1 MDTESLKRRL
11 AGTPF
16 SMQHALNEIKNF
28 DSPDFAS
35 CLQLLEVVLKQKLFK
50 SDEDVLEDALE
61 FIYRLLEEH
70 QNE

>member
-11 AGTPF
+11 AATPF

-28 DSPDFAS
+28 DSIDFAS

-50 SDEDVLEDALE
+50 SDEDVL
-61 FIYRLLEEH
+61 
-70 QNE
+70 